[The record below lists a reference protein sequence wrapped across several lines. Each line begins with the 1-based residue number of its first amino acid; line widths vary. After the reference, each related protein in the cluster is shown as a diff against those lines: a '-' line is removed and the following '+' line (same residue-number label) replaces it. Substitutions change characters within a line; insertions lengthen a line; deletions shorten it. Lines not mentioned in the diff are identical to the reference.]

1 MTLTFR
7 HLFTY
12 LLSIAMF
19 PLYKKFLYLMRPMK
33 GRIINEQYYMHFI
46 CEQLVI
52 LVVNCRLVV
61 MGKVGHKMRDSQLK
75 SVRKWTSRV
84 ACTHVSSLR
93 THQIIII
100 IVIIASLVLNTAGA
114 GRHLVFSPLSYRSRY
129 LEIYNYTAARDVAW
143 NSILLSSTQAWSLMT
158 GCGRL
163 CALRD
168 IGNRHVSLKQ
178 ISGRSFVGKL

>member
-1 MTLTFR
+1 
-7 HLFTY
+7 
-12 LLSIAMF
+12 
-19 PLYKKFLYLMRPMK
+19 MRPMK

-100 IVIIASLVLNTAGA
+100 IVIIASLLLNTAGA
-114 GRHLVFSPLSYRSRY
+114 GRHLVFETPRWAIGPDISKSITIRRHGMWREIRY
-129 LEIYNYTAARDVAW
+129 YYHQRKRGHSWLVVVDSVR
-143 NSILLSSTQAWSLMT
+143 
-158 GCGRL
+158 
-163 CALRD
+163 
-168 IGNRHVSLKQ
+168 
-178 ISGRSFVGKL
+178 